1 MSQGDD
7 APPPWEG
14 KTGGFQQ
21 ERQGRGGRRPRQ
33 NNEGGD
39 RGDYVEVKDRIA
51 LFYQTYPDGRIQTEL
66 LIDASTIDVE
76 WETVR
81 KTRGEGADRRQVEL
95 QKPSMR
101 GVVTVKASVYRTPDD
116 PRPCVGHSWMAMPGQ
131 TPYTEG
137 SELENAETSAV
148 GRALAMAGI
157 AVNKGISSGN
167 EIRMKRQTDDEEEAE
182 AAEAFAKWQA
192 EQAAKEGNQP
202 PAAAPETPPAPE
214 PSLSLAQ
221 VPPEQSE
228 QAAPAVDQETGEVM
242 GGPPPGLT
250 APELAAK
257 MKEYG
262 VGSVVVVAKAK
273 ARFGHSNIRSL
284 TDEQRGFLWADCAAD
299 LTK

>member
-1 MSQGDD
+1 MSYGED
-7 APPPWEG
+7 APPPWGG
-14 KTGGFQQ
+14 KTGGGFQQ

-51 LFYQTYPDGRIQTEL
+51 LFYQSYPDGRIQTEL
-66 LIDASTIDVE
+66 LIDATQIDVE
-76 WETVR
+76 YETVR

-95 QKPSMR
+95 QKPSLR
-101 GVVTVKASVYRTPDD
+101 GVVTVKAMVYRTPDD
-116 PRPCVGHSWMAMPGQ
+116 PLPCVGHSWLAMPGQ

-167 EIRMKRQTDDEEEAE
+167 EIRMKRQDDAEEEL
-182 AAEAFAKWQA
+182 AADEAFAKWQA
-192 EQAAKEGNQP
+192 EQAAKKEAET
-202 PAAAPETPPAPE
+202 PAAAPETPAAPE
-214 PSLSLAQ
+214 PPLSLAQ
-221 VPPEQSE
+221 VPPEQSGG
-228 QAAPAVDQETGEVM
+228 PDPETGEIP
-242 GGPPPGLT
+242 GPAGLT
-250 APELAAK
+250 APELAVK

-262 VGSVVVVAKAK
+262 VGSTVVVAKAK

-284 TDEQRGFLWADCAAD
+284 TDEERGFLWADCAAD